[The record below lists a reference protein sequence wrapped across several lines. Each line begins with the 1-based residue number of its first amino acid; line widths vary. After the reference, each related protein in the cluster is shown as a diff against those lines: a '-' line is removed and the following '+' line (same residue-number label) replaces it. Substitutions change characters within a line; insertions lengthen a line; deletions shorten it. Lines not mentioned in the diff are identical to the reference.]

1 MPFDIEDARS
11 KLASLEPFEPG
22 RLRDAIAALA
32 RPRLTGCDEAA
43 AVERELRERFE
54 GLGYAVEELPF
65 SFSTW
70 PGRFGLTASGVMLAL
85 AGAFGAWLLVAGL
98 PGAALL
104 VLLVAGS
111 LAAAPLLVLDTAARR
126 VPWGRTDARNLLFR
140 RPGARPAWIVM
151 AHRDSKSQL
160 VPTAVRTIAVGV
172 GVAALLLLLLLSVLG
187 IAAEALRFTGVT
199 VVAGVVLFGVGVLLA
214 LSWAANASP
223 GALDNAS
230 GLAALLHVA
239 ADNDTGDL
247 AFLITDAEELGLVG
261 ARHALDRLPPVQGV
275 INVDGLDDHGPF
287 FVAEGHG
294 WSRKGSAPQLAAA
307 LLTAA
312 AVLDLP
318 IERRPLPRSI
328 PVDHVPLA
336 AAGIPALTLLKGGW
350 HSLMRVHSPRDDA
363 DRIDGTGAAEGATL
377 LCAAVRL
384 LREEEGVHLAGRR
397 VPGS

>member
-1 MPFDIEDARS
+1 MPFHLEDARS
-11 KLASLEPFEPG
+11 RLASLEPFEPG

-32 RPRLTGCDEAA
+32 RPRLTGCDEAG
-43 AVERELRERFE
+43 AVERELRERFD
-54 GLGYAVEELPF
+54 GLGYEVEELPF

-70 PGRFGLTASGVMLAL
+70 PGRFGMAVSGVMLAL

-104 VLLVAGS
+104 VLLVAGA
-111 LAAAPLLVLDTAARR
+111 LAALPLLVLDTAARR
-126 VPWGRTDARNLLFR
+126 VRWGRTDARNLLFR

-151 AHRDSKSQL
+151 AHRDTKSQL

-172 GVAALLLLLLLSVLG
+172 GAASLLLLVLLAVLG
-187 IAAEALRFTGVT
+187 IGAEALRFTGVT
-199 VVAGVVLFGVGVLLA
+199 VVAGAVLFVVGVLLA
-214 LSWAANASP
+214 LSWAANESP

-239 ADNDTGDL
+239 ADNDSGDL

-287 FVAEGHG
+287 LVAEGHG

-312 AVLDLP
+312 TVLDFP

-384 LREEEGVHLAGRR
+384 LREEEGVGLAGRR

>member
-11 KLASLEPFEPG
+11 RLASLEPSEPG
-22 RLRDAIAALA
+22 RLRDTIAALA

-54 GLGYAVEELPF
+54 GLGYGVEELPF

-70 PGRFGLTASGVMLAL
+70 PGRFGLTAAGVLVAL
-85 AGAFGAWLLVAGL
+85 AGAFGAWLIVAGL

-111 LAAAPLLVLDTAARR
+111 LAVAPLLALDTALRKI
-126 VPWGRTDARNLLFR
+126 PWGRTDARNLLFR
-140 RPGARPAWIVM
+140 RPGARPAWIMM
-151 AHRDSKSQL
+151 AHRDTKSQL
-160 VPTAVRTIAVGV
+160 VPTAVRTMAVGV
-172 GVAALLLLLLLSVLG
+172 GVAALLLLVVLSVLAIG
-187 IAAEALRFTGVT
+187 SDALRFPRVT
-199 VVAGVVLFGVGVLLA
+199 VVAGVVLFVVGALLA
-214 LSWAANASP
+214 LSWAANESP

-239 ADNDTGDL
+239 GDNETGDL
-247 AFLITDAEELGLVG
+247 AFLVTDAEELGLVG
-261 ARHALDRLPPVQGV
+261 ARFALERLPPVQGV

-287 FVAEGHG
+287 IVAEGHG

-312 AVLDLP
+312 TVLDLP
-318 IERRPLPRSI
+318 IERRPLPRSL
-328 PVDHVPLA
+328 PVDHLPLA

-350 HSLMRVHSPRDDA
+350 ASLMRVHSPRDDA

-384 LREEEGVHLAGRR
+384 LREEDRAHLAGRR
-397 VPGS
+397 VAGS